1 MSYLSYMSYLSSLT
15 KLKLSHL
22 DVNQGEALVG
32 WAGDGLAGPINVDL
46 CGQVHDPAE
55 IIRVVIFKIS

>member
-1 MSYLSYMSYLSSLT
+1 MSYMSYLSNLF
-15 KLKLSHL
+15 KLKIYYL

-46 CGQVHDPAE
+46 CG
-55 IIRVVIFKIS
+55 